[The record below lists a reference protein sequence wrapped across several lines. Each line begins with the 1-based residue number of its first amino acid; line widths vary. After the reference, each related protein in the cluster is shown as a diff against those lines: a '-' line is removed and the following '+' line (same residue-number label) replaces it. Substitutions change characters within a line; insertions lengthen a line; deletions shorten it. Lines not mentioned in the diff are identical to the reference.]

1 MNVASIVRGSGRQRN
16 LAGVP
21 LLLIVAT
28 AAQLIV
34 AAEPAADKSE
44 LICVRERDTGS
55 RIPRKV
61 CRTRAA
67 IEAERQATQDALKRM
82 PSRPRP
88 GL

>member
-1 MNVASIVRGSGRQRN
+1 MNAASMARGPGRQRN
-16 LAGVP
+16 RAAVP
-21 LLLIVAT
+21 LLLIFAS
-28 AAQLIV
+28 ASQLAV

-55 RIPRKV
+55 RIPRRV
-61 CRTRAA
+61 CRTRGA